1 MCYRYS
7 DLYWRL
13 EATFKKVQET
23 GKRKAME
30 IAGQVL
36 QSIREEECRKGNKLP
51 SENRITSLTGVGR
64 PVIGEALCVLQIV
77 GVIETKV
84 GNGFNSWIK
93 EIGE

>member
-1 MCYRYS
+1 MCYRFS

-13 EATFKKVQET
+13 EATFKKVQEA

-36 QSIREEECRKGNKLP
+36 QSIREEEYRKGNKLL
-51 SENRITSLTGVGR
+51 SKNRIASLTGVGR
-64 PVIGEALCVLQIV
+64 PVIGEALCVFQIV
-77 GVIETKV
+77 VIIETKV

>member
-1 MCYRYS
+1 
-7 DLYWRL
+7 L
-13 EATFKKVQET
+13 EATFKKVQEA

-36 QSIREEECRKGNKLP
+36 QSIREEEYRKGNKLL
-51 SENRITSLTGVGR
+51 SKNRIASLTEVGR
-64 PVIGEALCVLQIV
+64 PVIGEALCVFQIV
-77 GVIETKV
+77 VIIETKV